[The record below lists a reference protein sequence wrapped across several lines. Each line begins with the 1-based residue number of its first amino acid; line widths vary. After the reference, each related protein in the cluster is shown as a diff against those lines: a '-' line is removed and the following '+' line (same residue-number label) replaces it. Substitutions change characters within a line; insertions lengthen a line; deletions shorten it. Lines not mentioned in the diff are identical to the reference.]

1 MTAVV
6 DQSQPARNRYS
17 KDQPTQGISLPP
29 ASSSSSGTM
38 EKSSSVPFTVR
49 VLDNDPKPSESVQQ
63 PREFGHLVP
72 ATSRTKHDHI
82 VVAQAED
89 FEFLER
95 ELLVQ
100 RLNDIQ
106 DLLWLCGR
114 PMPPR
119 PLHYQVLTSR
129 EIQVTENP
137 ELHLVWTK
145 NRIFVKPIPRWLLS
159 PDFWAVHLAADAAD
173 QQRYPRK
180 QQLWACAL
188 GFLFTYTALIAYES
202 DYQIASDKGLIPKE
216 VTWYDWKALSAQ
228 IVQNHCYAAVNPR
241 YWYGELRLSRLNK
254 IYRVRLRYVLRGF
267 SKVASHAFYEDLIR
281 DNFSTLAAILG
292 YVVIVLTAMQ
302 VGLATDKLVGDS
314 SFQNVSYGFT
324 VFSILAPLVA
334 CVAIFGLV
342 VIMFVSSWTVTKA
355 YERKRF
361 REMGV
366 EPSWR
371 DQKKNSRYE
380 HVATRQNVSE

>member
-1 MTAVV
+1 
-6 DQSQPARNRYS
+6 
-17 KDQPTQGISLPP
+17 
-29 ASSSSSGTM
+29 M
-38 EKSSSVPFTVR
+38 ERSSSVPFTVR
-49 VLDNDPKPSESVQQ
+49 VLENDSKPAGPVRQ
-63 PREFGHLVP
+63 PREFGHLMP
-72 ATSRTKHDHI
+72 ATSRARHDHI

-89 FEFLER
+89 IEFLER
-95 ELLVQ
+95 ELLVK

-106 DLLWLCGR
+106 DLLWICGR

-119 PLHYQVLTSR
+119 PLHYQALTSR

-137 ELHLVWTK
+137 ELHLVWAK

-159 PDFWAVHLAADAAD
+159 PYFWADHLAVDAAD
-173 QQRYPRK
+173 QQRHPRK
-180 QQLWACAL
+180 QQLFACAL

-202 DYQIASDKGLIPKE
+202 DYQIAYDKGLIPKE

-228 IVQNHCYAAVNPR
+228 IVRNHCYASVNPR

-254 IYRVRLRYVLRGF
+254 IYRVRLGYVLRGF
-267 SKVASHAFYEDLIR
+267 SKVASHAVYEDLLQ
-281 DNFSTLAAILG
+281 DNFATLAAILG

-334 CVAIFGLV
+334 CFVIFGV
-342 VIMFVSSWTVTKA
+342 VVAMVVSSWMVTKV

-361 REMGV
+361 QEMGV
-366 EPSWR
+366 EPFWR
-371 DQKKNSRYE
+371 DQKKTARYE
-380 HVATRQNVSE
+380 HVAAKHEVSE

>member
-1 MTAVV
+1 
-6 DQSQPARNRYS
+6 
-17 KDQPTQGISLPP
+17 
-29 ASSSSSGTM
+29 M
-38 EKSSSVPFTVR
+38 ERSSSVPFTVR
-49 VLDNDPKPSESVQQ
+49 VLENDPKPAGPVRQ
-63 PREFGHLVP
+63 PREFGHLMP
-72 ATSRTKHDHI
+72 ATSRAKHDHI

-89 FEFLER
+89 IDFLER

-100 RLNDIQ
+100 RLNHIQ
-106 DLLWLCGR
+106 DLLWICGR

-119 PLHYQVLTSR
+119 PLHYQALTSR

-137 ELHLVWTK
+137 ELHLVWAK

-159 PDFWAVHLAADAAD
+159 PDFWAAHLAVDAAD
-173 QQRYPRK
+173 QQCHPRK
-180 QQLWACAL
+180 QQLFACAL

-228 IVQNHCYAAVNPR
+228 TVQNHCYASVNPR

-254 IYRVRLRYVLRGF
+254 IYRVRLGYVLRGF
-267 SKVASHAFYEDLIR
+267 SKVASHAVYEDLLQ
-281 DNFSTLAAILG
+281 DNFATLAAILG

-334 CVAIFGLV
+334 CVVILGV
-342 VIMFVSSWTVTKA
+342 VVAMFVSSWMVTKV

-361 REMGV
+361 QEMGV
-366 EPSWR
+366 EPFWR
-371 DQKKNSRYE
+371 DQKKIGRYE
-380 HVATRQNVSE
+380 HVAAKQDVSE